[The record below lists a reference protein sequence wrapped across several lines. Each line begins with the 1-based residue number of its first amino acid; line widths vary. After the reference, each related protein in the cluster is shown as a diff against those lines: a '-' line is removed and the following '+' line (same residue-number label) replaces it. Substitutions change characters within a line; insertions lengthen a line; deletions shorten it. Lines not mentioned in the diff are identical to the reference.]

1 MIKDILACTNRRL
14 LKGQVKSGKT
24 YGELIRMYETGKN
37 YFSIIVTIN
46 QIASRDQTKKQALE
60 IGFAKNDIIFAKEL
74 CLKNNR
80 YGSLA
85 GKLCIVNLNEAYDAR
100 ITDIITEAHSQNL
113 KVNYTA
119 DEYDANAVMLRI
131 KSPMVRHLIER
142 RWITALAVDDIITF
156 VSATNAV
163 AFFSNLQFT
172 EIKEIR
178 PWNKNYKGVNDIII
192 KTMDDIMAD
201 ELEKGIIGSSL
212 INLIKRENNS
222 SKKALL
228 KITNL
233 VNWNQDNDLTHQHL
247 HQQFLDVGIKAV
259 VMNSTTHL
267 DVESAE
273 YKAAV
278 VVIVGQMANRTQD
291 FPDIFSQYINFG
303 ETLPDA
309 SIIQALRLC
318 GARAYTPI
326 LYIPQSKEPRLRAAI
341 KQENDFRENL
351 DWNNRGPIDIDKNSI
366 PLPHKIDGQKRE
378 NKKIKP
384 TYIISEEEYMGVIV
398 ADYPMIDDINRA
410 ETKGTRKYG
419 DKDVNYIVESLINTW
434 SKDRV
439 QPTRKLV
446 IPNNKGV
453 IVKKGIIATSIRM
466 GLHYENSMTQ
476 FAAYYID
483 PQTFEIKI
491 ALWKVDPNA
500 DTKDT
505 FYVTTE
511 NRAAA

>member
-1 MIKDILACTNRRL
+1 
-14 LKGQVKSGKT
+14 
-24 YGELIRMYETGKN
+24 
-37 YFSIIVTIN
+37 
-46 QIASRDQTKKQALE
+46 
-60 IGFAKNDIIFAKEL
+60 
-74 CLKNNR
+74 
-80 YGSLA
+80 
-85 GKLCIVNLNEAYDAR
+85 
-100 ITDIITEAHSQNL
+100 
-113 KVNYTA
+113 
-119 DEYDANAVMLRI
+119 
-131 KSPMVRHLIER
+131 
-142 RWITALAVDDIITF
+142 
-156 VSATNAV
+156 
-163 AFFSNLQFT
+163 
-172 EIKEIR
+172 
-178 PWNKNYKGVNDIII
+178 
-192 KTMDDIMAD
+192 
-201 ELEKGIIGSSL
+201 
-212 INLIKRENNS
+212 
-222 SKKALL
+222 
-228 KITNL
+228 
-233 VNWNQDNDLTHQHL
+233 
-247 HQQFLDVGIKAV
+247 
-259 VMNSTTHL
+259 
-267 DVESAE
+267 AE